1 MTRSGFDG
9 PPPQGPDPMD
19 FGEYLRRALHAAAD
33 QVEPRP
39 DGLERIRARVRSG
52 SARASRHT
60 AAPGGFVAGLG
71 RWATGRGGEEQAR
84 RGPARGGGPRQRP
97 RDWRDG
103 LLRPVLAA
111 ACAVFAIGVVLALPP
126 LREAF
131 VQLGSAVGISSSSAS
146 GKAPSLDG

>member
-33 QVEPRP
+33 QVEPHT

-52 SARASRHT
+52 AARARRHS
-60 AAPGGFVAGLG
+60 AAPGGFLAGRG
-71 RWATGRGGEEQAR
+71 RWATGRGGDEQAR
-84 RGPARGGGPRQRP
+84 RGAARDDARQRP

-126 LREAF
+126 LR
-131 VQLGSAVGISSSSAS
+131 
-146 GKAPSLDG
+146 